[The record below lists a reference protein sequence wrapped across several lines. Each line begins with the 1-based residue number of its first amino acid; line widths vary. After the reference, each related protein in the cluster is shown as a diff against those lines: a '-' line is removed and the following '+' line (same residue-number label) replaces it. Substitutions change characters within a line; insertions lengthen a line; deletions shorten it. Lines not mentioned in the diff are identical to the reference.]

1 MLTGLYAKL
10 IGLGLILAALAGIF
24 TWGHH
29 TGAVSVQTRWDAAK
43 TAQIAA
49 VNRQAAVSVLQSA
62 TWLHQFDTIATH
74 YEASAHETA
83 PAVADSVSAAV
94 RAGTLRLSGE
104 RASDRCLGQVSDAAA
119 HSRAADAAAT
129 AALAQRVADSIA
141 AVRVGD
147 AADARERQL
156 REQVSALQD
165 VLRAERAQAP
175 VLP

>member
-1 MLTGLYAKL
+1 MLTGLYTKL
-10 IGLGLILAALAGIF
+10 IGLGLILAALAGLF
-24 TWGHH
+24 LWGHH
-29 TGAVSVQTRWDAAK
+29 VGAANVQTRWDAAK

-49 VNRQAAVSVLQSA
+49 VDRQAAVSVLQSA

-104 RASDRCLGQVSDAAA
+104 RASDRCLGQVSDITAR
-119 HSRAADAAAT
+119 SRAIDAAAT
-129 AALAQRVADSIA
+129 QALADRTA
-141 AVRVGD
+141 AAIRIIRIGD

-156 REQVSALQD
+156 REQLTALQD
-165 VLRAERAQAP
+165 VLRAERAPAP
-175 VLP
+175 ALP